1 MQRDI
6 NVDRSAML
14 VLRLPEANPTISY
27 MLRPEPDR
35 VFPAP
40 TRVEKEIKRQTGLAA
55 EWMPVPILCDL
66 LRRPRV
72 MAVRRILDLRDA
84 PRGVLRGNLR
94 SLLAG
99 PGKQGLQ
106 RLQGLVGSARLI
118 CPLITKH
125 ADVPGFYSRDR
136 FFGVVLAN
144 GVQRPAPPCLG

>member
-40 TRVEKEIKRQTGLAA
+40 TRVQKEIKRQTGFAA
-55 EWMPVPILCDL
+55 EWMPMPILCDL

-72 MAVRRILDLRDA
+72 MAVRRILC
-84 PRGVLRGNLR
+84 
-94 SLLAG
+94 
-99 PGKQGLQ
+99 LQ

-125 ADVPGFYSRDR
+125 PDVPGFYPRDR
-136 FFGVVLAN
+136 FFGVALAN
-144 GVQRPAPPCLG
+144 GIQCPTPPC